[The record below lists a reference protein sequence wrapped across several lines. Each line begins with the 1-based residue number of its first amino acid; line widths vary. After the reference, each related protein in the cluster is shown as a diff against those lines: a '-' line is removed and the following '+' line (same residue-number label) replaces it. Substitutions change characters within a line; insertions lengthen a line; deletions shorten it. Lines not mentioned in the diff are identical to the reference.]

1 VRKYLNVFKI
11 SFAQEF
17 AYRLNFIMWRV
28 RNVLQILVLFF
39 LWTTVFSD
47 QGRVIFGYDKAKILT
62 YVFGVLIVRALVFS
76 ARAVDVAGEISK
88 GDLTIL
94 LLKPI
99 NYFRYW
105 LTRDFSSKVLNLG
118 FAVVEIAILFPLLKP
133 AIFLQ
138 TNGYSLLGF
147 AISLTIAV
155 LLFFTILMATNFVAF
170 WAPQV
175 GWGAQFFVIVVMSDF
190 LAGSLFPLDILPA
203 VVQKVLLFTPFPYLI
218 FFPIQVYLGKL
229 TGMAMWSG
237 IVISLFWLAVL
248 SILTNK
254 IWRRGL
260 LVYRAEGR

>member
-1 VRKYLNVFKI
+1 MRKYLNVFKI

-155 LLFFTILMATNFVAF
+155 LLFFTILMATNFVTF

-175 GWGAQFFVIVVMSDF
+175 GSPVFCDCSYVRLLGGLAFSSRYFAGRRSKGTFVY
-190 LAGSLFPLDILPA
+190 A
-203 VVQKVLLFTPFPYLI
+203 
-218 FFPIQVYLGKL
+218 
-229 TGMAMWSG
+229 
-237 IVISLFWLAVL
+237 ISLSNLFSYSSL
-248 SILTNK
+248 SREIDGYGNVE
-254 IWRRGL
+254 R
-260 LVYRAEGR
+260 YRN